1 MKTQVSLKRKNFIS
15 KHEKPV
21 LQISSLTMPI
31 RVEVRSLKS
40 IYHLPYISLFLW
52 RTLTDTPFLVICHRI
67 RKMIMPTQGVIT
79 PNVSQICILNR
90 WMKNIYFF
98 KILVKVTVNSTLDR
112 NSSFKRENEGNRRM
126 MLRNN
131 YFSSLFCDFQYNG
144 QG

>member
-1 MKTQVSLKRKNFIS
+1 
-15 KHEKPV
+15 
-21 LQISSLTMPI
+21 
-31 RVEVRSLKS
+31 
-40 IYHLPYISLFLW
+40 
-52 RTLTDTPFLVICHRI
+52 
-67 RKMIMPTQGVIT
+67 
-79 PNVSQICILNR
+79 
-90 WMKNIYFF
+90 MKNIYFF